1 MPATARDPRLN
12 LRSQCY
18 GSGTPREVP
27 HASDN
32 FFGLNSGSHLDSGC
46 FVFATIASNAGL
58 AA

>member
-18 GSGTPREVP
+18 GSGTPRELP

-32 FFGLNSGSHLDSGC
+32 FHGLNPGSPQGSGC
-46 FVFATIASNAGL
+46 FVFATIVNNAGL